1 MRSLKSDEDRCR
13 FIIEGNKPTNILFSE
28 LQTYYDNFVNI
39 KTAEGDRK
47 RKVIVYELKKVEQ
60 ATISVLD
67 KIRKNIANLGFDS
80 LSDKIDDVLEALN

>member
-1 MRSLKSDEDRCR
+1 
-13 FIIEGNKPTNILFSE
+13 
-28 LQTYYDNFVNI
+28 VNI

-47 RKVIVYELKKVEQ
+47 RKVIVYELRKVEQ

-67 KIRKNIANLGFDS
+67 KIMKNIENLGFDS

>member
-60 ATISVLD
+60 ATISVLG